1 MASLLKKFTY
11 QTKVY
16 YEDTDAGGIVYYANY
31 LKYFERART
40 ELIYSLGYN
49 HKELNEKFNINIV
62 VHKFSITY
70 KKSFKFE
77 DKVTIES
84 FVNKVS
90 NLRIEMTQ
98 NALRDKEVIAEAVA
112 ELVIIDAAGK
122 PKIIPEDLKAKLS
135 SCI

>member
-49 HKELNEKFNINIV
+49 HTELNDKFKIKIV
-62 VHKFSITY
+62 VHKFNITY
-70 KKSFKFE
+70 KKPIFFE
-77 DKVTIES
+77 DKITIES
-84 FVNKVS
+84 YVKEVS
-90 NLRIEMTQ
+90 NLRIEMAQ
-98 NALRDKEVIAEAVA
+98 NVLRDKELLAEATV
-112 ELVIIDAAGK
+112 ELVIVDNSGK
-122 PKIIPEDLKAKLS
+122 PKIIPEDLKIKLS

>member
-1 MASLLKKFTY
+1 MASVLKKFIY

-49 HKELNEKFNINIV
+49 HKELNEKFNANIV

-90 NLRIEMTQ
+90 NLRIEMMQ
-98 NALRDKEVIAEAVA
+98 NALRDKEVIAEAFA
-112 ELVIIDAAGK
+112 ELVIIDATGK
-122 PKIIPEDLKAKLS
+122 PKIIPHDLKEKLN
-135 SCI
+135 SCV

>member
-1 MASLLKKFTY
+1 MASLLKKFIY

-40 ELIYSLGYN
+40 ELIYSLGYS
-49 HKELNEKFNINIV
+49 HKELSEKFNVNIV

-77 DKVTIES
+77 DKVNIES
-84 FVNKVS
+84 FVSKVS
-90 NLRIEMTQ
+90 NLRVEMVQ
-98 NALRDKEVIAEAVA
+98 NALRDTDVIAEAVV
-112 ELVIIDAAGK
+112 ELVTIDSAGK
-122 PKIIPEDLKAKLS
+122 PKIIPVDLMGKLN

>member
-1 MASLLKKFTY
+1 MASIVKKFIY

-49 HKELNEKFNINIV
+49 HKYLNEELKINIV
-62 VHKFSITY
+62 VHKFNITY
-70 KKSFKFE
+70 KKSFRFE
-77 DKVTIES
+77 DKVTIETI
-84 FVNKVS
+84 VNKVS

-98 NALRDKEVIAEAVA
+98 NALRDKEIIAEAFV
-112 ELVIIDAAGK
+112 ELVIIDELGK
-122 PKIIPEDLKAKLS
+122 PKIISEDLKAKLG

>member
-40 ELIYSLGYN
+40 ELIYSLGYS
-49 HKELNEKFNINIV
+49 HKELSEKFNVNIV

-84 FVNKVS
+84 FVSKVS
-90 NLRIEMTQ
+90 NLRIEMMQ
-98 NALRDKEVIAEAVA
+98 NALRDKDLVAEATV
-112 ELVIIDAAGK
+112 ELVIIDDTGK
-122 PKIIPEDLKAKLS
+122 PKIIPQDLKEKLNT
-135 SCI
+135 CI

>member
-1 MASLLKKFTY
+1 MASVLKKFTY

-49 HKELNEKFNINIV
+49 H
-62 VHKFSITY
+62 ITY

-77 DKVTIES
+77 DNVTIES

-90 NLRIEMTQ
+90 NLRIEMIQ
-98 NALRDKEVIAEAVA
+98 NALRDKEVIAEAVV
-112 ELVIIDAAGK
+112 ELVIIDTAGK

>member
-40 ELIYSLGYN
+40 ELIYSIGYN
-49 HKELNEKFNINIV
+49 HKKLIEKFKVNIV
-62 VHKFSITY
+62 VHKFNITY

-77 DKVTIES
+77 DKVIIES
-84 FVNKVS
+84 FVSKVS
-90 NLRIEMTQ
+90 NLKIEMIQ
-98 NALRDKEVIAEAVA
+98 NALRDKELVAEALV
-112 ELVIIDAAGK
+112 ELVTIDETGK
-122 PKIIPEDLKAKLS
+122 PKIIPHDLKEKLES
-135 SCI
+135 YI

>member
-40 ELIYSLGYN
+40 ELIYSLGYS
-49 HKELNEKFNINIV
+49 HKELSEKFNVNIV

-77 DKVTIES
+77 DEVNIES
-84 FVNKVS
+84 FVSKVS
-90 NLRIEMTQ
+90 NLRIKMVQ
-98 NALRDKEVIAEAVA
+98 NALRDTDVIAEAVV
-112 ELVIIDAAGK
+112 ELVIIDSAGK
-122 PKIIPEDLKAKLS
+122 PKIIPVDLMEKLN